1 MPLKEALLSLVG
13 GRWGETLIP
22 LGLAIIAIFFMM
34 SSYRRRMLRRQAQP
48 PRQTPLREPPSTP
61 ALNPQH
67 QAQAQTRLKHDLEAL
82 MVELEEFSRS
92 VSAQI
97 DMRFAK
103 LETAIQDADRRIT
116 ALNRLTR
123 RLAERNG
130 QPVPENEAHD
140 LRHEIVYEL
149 SDAGLT
155 PIEIARDTGKTPGEI
170 ELILNLRKQVDGGH

>member
-1 MPLKEALLSLVG
+1 
-13 GRWGETLIP
+13 
-22 LGLAIIAIFFMM
+22 
-34 SSYRRRMLRRQAQP
+34 
-48 PRQTPLREPPSTP
+48 
-61 ALNPQH
+61 
-67 QAQAQTRLKHDLEAL
+67 

-130 QPVPENEAHD
+130 QPAPDTEAYD

-149 SDAGLT
+149 ADAGLT

-170 ELILNLRKQVDGGH
+170 ELILNLRKQIDTAQ

>member
-1 MPLKEALLSLVG
+1 MSLLG
-13 GRWGETLIP
+13 GGWGETLIP
-22 LGLAIIAIFFMM
+22 LGLAVIAIFFMM
-34 SSYRRRMLRRQAQP
+34 SSYRRRMQRRQTQT
-48 PRQTPLREPPSTP
+48 PRETPLREPPAAP
-61 ALNPQH
+61 ARNPRPQN
-67 QAQAQTRLKHDLEAL
+67 ASQAQTRLKHDLEAL

-123 RLAERNG
+123 RLAERDG
-130 QPVPENEAHD
+130 QPTPETEAHD

-149 SDAGLT
+149 ADAGLT
-155 PIEIARDTGKTPGEI
+155 PVEIARDTGKTPGEI
-170 ELILNLRKQVDGGH
+170 ELILNLRKRGDTGQ

>member
-1 MPLKEALLSLVG
+1 MKEALLSLLG
-13 GRWGETLIP
+13 GVWGERLIP
-22 LGLAIIAIFFMM
+22 LGLAVIAVFFMM
-34 SSYRRRMLRRQAQP
+34 SSYRRRMQRRQTQVS
-48 PRQTPLREPPSTP
+48 RESPLRKPPVAAPSSQT
-61 ALNPQH
+61 Q
-67 QAQAQTRLKHDLEAL
+67 QQAQTQLKHDLEAL

-130 QPVPENEAHD
+130 QPVPDAEAHD

-149 SDAGLT
+149 ADAGLT

-170 ELILNLRKQVDGGH
+170 ELILNLRKQGNTGQ